1 MSLSSWLY
9 QEKRSKVLSFSTYVL
24 SELFLVTTP
33 NVPSLDLD
41 LLLRPLTTSA
51 WKGIAGMVL
60 ATYLATLVTKSR
72 HLDDTATYR
81 RVLGT
86 STWMFFVLLNSF
98 YGGAMTMFFASE
110 AALPFENIRQV
121 IRAHPEW
128 ELLVLKGTEPSYTV
142 HAEQGDE
149 DYKTLMGRVDAN
161 PENLG

>member
-1 MSLSSWLY
+1 
-9 QEKRSKVLSFSTYVL
+9 
-24 SELFLVTTP
+24 
-33 NVPSLDLD
+33 
-41 LLLRPLTTSA
+41 
-51 WKGIAGMVL
+51 
-60 ATYLATLVTKSR
+60 
-72 HLDDTATYR
+72 
-81 RVLGT
+81 
-86 STWMFFVLLNSF
+86 
-98 YGGAMTMFFASE
+98 MFFASE